1 MGRDKICITHSFVAF
16 SSPPYVSNAP
26 VSLPFPLVAFHNTF
40 FFFFLSL
47 GIHSGPIRFWGNGA
61 ACTFT
66 HAQTIYLYHAVRMTD
81 GGQGRGGPKWPHLP
95 TTKTAQQYMDA
106 WRRKTPRGQL
116 GFPKTRGELR
126 ELKEF
131 ADMKVRGDQWKKRWL
146 WKARVEER
154 LQFTRS
160 DEARDERA
168 GIVAARAAK
177 RLERFAQRNV

>member
-1 MGRDKICITHSFVAF
+1 
-16 SSPPYVSNAP
+16 
-26 VSLPFPLVAFHNTF
+26 
-40 FFFFLSL
+40 
-47 GIHSGPIRFWGNGA
+47 
-61 ACTFT
+61 
-66 HAQTIYLYHAVRMTD
+66 
-81 GGQGRGGPKWPHLP
+81 
-95 TTKTAQQYMDA
+95 MDA

-168 GIVAARAAK
+168 GVGAARAAK
-177 RLERFAQRNV
+177 RLEREREAAAGGYTAASIYPSSIFHWQRVRPTPSYAVGVCISSFPDEEKE

>member
-1 MGRDKICITHSFVAF
+1 MGGVG
-16 SSPPYVSNAP
+16 SSVPRRQKEKKTD
-26 VSLPFPLVAFHNTF
+26 FCQ
-40 FFFFLSL
+40 
-47 GIHSGPIRFWGNGA
+47 NGGS
-61 ACTFT
+61 
-66 HAQTIYLYHAVRMTD
+66 R
-81 GGQGRGGPKWPHLP
+81 RPKCPHLP
-95 TTKTAQQYMDA
+95 TTKTVQQYMDA

-116 GFPKTRGELR
+116 GFPKTRDELR

-131 ADMKVRGDQWKKRWL
+131 ADRQVRCDQWKKRWL

>member
-1 MGRDKICITHSFVAF
+1 
-16 SSPPYVSNAP
+16 
-26 VSLPFPLVAFHNTF
+26 
-40 FFFFLSL
+40 
-47 GIHSGPIRFWGNGA
+47 
-61 ACTFT
+61 
-66 HAQTIYLYHAVRMTD
+66 MTD
-81 GGQGRGGPKWPHLP
+81 GGFGPPIPCGPHGGWGVLVRPYPSVGRKKTDFQQTMEGRGGPKWPHLP

-116 GFPKTRGELR
+116 GFPKTRNELR

-131 ADMKVRGDQWKKRWL
+131 ADWQVRCDQWKKRWL

-168 GIVAARAAK
+168 GVGAARAAK
-177 RLERFAQRNV
+177 RLEREREAAAGGYTGGSIYPSSIFHWQSVRPTPAYAVGVCISSFPDEQEE